1 MNLPPVIPAKAGTQA
16 TSVGFVAWAPA
27 FAGVTEGVKRL
38 TMLLAVLTLTWSA
51 PAQAQTSS
59 NLRLGAELGAGLL
72 DGDAYTLLLPY
83 LEWSISKFHTGLNAP
98 LRLRV
103 YDGGAPAAG
112 PTPGLR
118 QEDWNGW
125 SNKTRIL
132 RFAEWGEP
140 GEPVHVRLGELNG
153 VTLGHGTIVGRYYN
167 NVDIDH
173 YHTGLKIDADGGA
186 VGVSAFASDL
196 VGMGDNN
203 GGPSGFVIGR
213 AFARLFRDELPNR
226 AIEIGTTWL
235 WGLGRGGL
243 DASVRLWHGSHV
255 DVSTY
260 ADGNVTQYFE
270 GDNGKLGFGGHFGL
284 LTAVPDA
291 FAGTGVRLRLE
302 GRILGPGYNPAQIGP
317 LYEIERQQS
326 RCDFHMATSA
336 GGRGCTPYGFV
347 GSNQAV
353 PGAMVGLD
361 FETPGKGLISAQA
374 EWGKGDGYG
383 LLAWVILPEIEGL
396 QLRAH
401 YARRHAYAFGDLFD
415 DQTTALA
422 SLRYRVDGPIY
433 ASLLAARRWH
443 QTQGEPWPAFATTL
457 ELAATVGM
465 DYRF

>member
-16 TSVGFVAWAPA
+16 RSVGFVAWAPA

-83 LEWSISKFHTGLNAP
+83 LEWSIGKFHTGLNAP

-103 YDGGAPAAG
+103 YDGGQPAAG

-173 YHTGLKIDADGGA
+173 YRTGALVEVDGGVVGGKAFLNSVLDPYLAGGRLFWRPLAEGSTAKTFMIGLSFVGDFGPRPDYYFNTGL
-186 VGVSAFASDL
+186 
-196 VGMGDNN
+196 
-203 GGPSGFVIGR
+203 P
-213 AFARLFRDELPNR
+213 FRPAEF
-226 AIEIGTTWL
+226 
-235 WGLGRGGL
+235 GL
-243 DASVRLWHGSHV
+243 DAEVQVWRGSTVAVLSYLDANTLAIPVPTAFGAAGAHLGVLTQISQLPGNTALSV
-255 DVSTY
+255 
-260 ADGNVTQYFE
+260 
-270 GDNGKLGFGGHFGL
+270 
-284 LTAVPDA
+284 
-291 FAGTGVRLRLE
+291 RLE
-302 GRILGPGYNPAQIGP
+302 GRVVGPGYVPTYFDSIYDIGRWHALGPEYP
-317 LYEIERQQS
+317 LE
-326 RCDFHMATSA
+326 FHA
-336 GGRGCTPYGFV
+336 GG
-347 GSNQAV
+347 
-353 PGAMVGLD
+353 MLGLE
-361 FETPGKGLISAQA
+361 FATPGNGLVSVQA
-374 EWGKGDGYG
+374 EVEPRQGG

-401 YARRHAYAFGDLFD
+401 YARRHATSFGDLFD

-433 ASLLAARRWH
+433 ASILCARRWH
-443 QTQGEPWPAFATTL
+443 QIPGAPWRHELQGGDWPAFATTL

-465 DYRF
+465 DWRF